1 MVKALLGK
9 KVGMTQV
16 FDGQGR
22 QVPVTVLE
30 VGPCFVT
37 QVKDEQIGGRRAVQ
51 IGFEDAKRKNTP
63 RPLLGM
69 FDKCGVSP
77 KKVLRDVDVEGDAEI
92 EPGQRLSVDIFAG
105 VREVDVSGTSKGRG
119 FQGGVKRHGFA
130 GGPAS
135 HGSKVHRGP
144 GSLGP
149 GTDPG
154 RVFKGTRMAG
164 HMGAEKVTVK
174 NLEVVGVE
182 PERNLLL
189 VKGSVPGNRGGYVMV
204 RKATGRSSDTG

>member
-16 FDGQGR
+16 FDDDGR
-22 QVPVTVLE
+22 QVPVTVLK

-37 QVKDEQIGGRRAVQ
+37 QLKAGDEASRQAVQ
-51 IGFEDAKRKNTP
+51 IGFDDAKRKNTP
-63 RPLLGM
+63 KPLQGH
-69 FDKCGVSP
+69 FDRSGVSP
-77 KKVLRDVDVEGDAEI
+77 KKVLQDVDIEEGAEL
-92 EPGQRLSVDIFAG
+92 ELGQRLSVEIFED
-105 VREVDVSGTSKGRG
+105 VEKVDVSGTSKGRG
-119 FQGGVKRHGFA
+119 FAGGVKRHGFS

-164 HMGAEKVTVK
+164 HMGDETVTIR
-174 NLEVVGVE
+174 NLEVVRVE
-182 PERNLLL
+182 PERDVLL
-189 VKGSVPGNRGGYVMV
+189 VKGSVPGTRGGYVTV
-204 RKATGRSSDTG
+204 RKA